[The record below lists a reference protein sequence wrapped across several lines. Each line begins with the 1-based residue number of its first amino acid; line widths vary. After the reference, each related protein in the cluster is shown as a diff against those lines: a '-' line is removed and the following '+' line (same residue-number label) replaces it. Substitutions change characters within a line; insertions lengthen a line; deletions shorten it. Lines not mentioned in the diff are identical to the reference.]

1 LIDRGKECLCEI
13 SGESYSLTTTMP
25 TPDVADFLLW
35 FQSEGGYVDLSAMD
49 IVNFPSSEG
58 GRGGI
63 ALKDIPVS
71 RIYSLH
77 LETDCA
83 NWKDRR
89 VIPFFRYHGHLCLVN
104 EPVFYSPSSVMMRGI
119 RLSWMSTGL
128 DSY

>member
-1 LIDRGKECLCEI
+1 
-13 SGESYSLTTTMP
+13 
-25 TPDVADFLLW
+25 
-35 FQSEGGYVDLSAMD
+35 VDLSAMD
-49 IVNFPSSEG
+49 IINFPASEG

-89 VIPFFRYHGHLCLVN
+89 DTPFFRYHGHLCLVN
-104 EPVFYSPSSVMMRGI
+104 KRAFYSPSSVTMRGI
-119 RLSWMSTGL
+119 SLSWMNTGL
-128 DSY
+128 DLY